1 MLTES
6 FECTKDHGM
15 KMVILLCIKK
25 RLILILIIWL
35 QDKKKN
41 HTMRTCN
48 GYARG
53 RDLMSEIEEN
63 IQVDITFIRSICC
76 LSFYNYL
83 LLLNVQF
90 IFGLNY
96 HSLFDACWCP
106 RET

>member
-1 MLTES
+1 MHERSWYENGYSVVRKEKTDFNFNNLVTGQE
-6 FECTKDHGM
+6 
-15 KMVILLCIKK
+15 
-25 RLILILIIWL
+25 
-35 QDKKKN
+35 KKN

-53 RDLMSEIEEN
+53 RDLVLEIEEN
-63 IQVDITFIRSICC
+63 IQVNITFISSFCC

-96 HSLFDACWCP
+96 HSLFVACWCSQ
-106 RET
+106 ET